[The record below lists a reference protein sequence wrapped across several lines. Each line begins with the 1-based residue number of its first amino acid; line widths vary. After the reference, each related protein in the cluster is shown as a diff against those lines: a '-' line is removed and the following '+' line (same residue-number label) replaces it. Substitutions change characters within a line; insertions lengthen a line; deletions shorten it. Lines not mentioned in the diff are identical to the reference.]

1 MRFKRV
7 YIEISNI
14 CNLHCSFC
22 TSCTRPRR
30 SMDEVQFRHVI
41 REVAPYTQFVY
52 FHIKGEPLMH
62 PLLGLFLD
70 ICEENGLQ
78 VHLTTN
84 GTLLYKQEELLLS
97 KTALRQMNFSLHSI
111 PFHGGKDEPEFYN
124 DLDLTGA
131 ETYVRS
137 IARFA
142 KRAAREKKKFSVL
155 RLWNLTGTREADPQ
169 SLAVMKILEEEFPGV
184 SDLAEKMKDHR
195 SLLLEKGVFLSWEEE
210 FTWPSIKN
218 PYVSDEG
225 ICQGTRGMLGILADG
240 TVVPCCLDAN
250 GEAPLGNIFREP
262 LADILESDY
271 FTRIA
276 RNFDQRHVTLP
287 LCRHCTYRSRFDKI
301 KHPDQE
307 DPSAD
312 EDEPSQEE

>member
-14 CNLHCSFC
+14 CNLNCSFC
-22 TSCTRPRR
+22 TPSTRPRR

-41 REVAPYTQFVY
+41 REVAPYTQYVY

-78 VHLTTN
+78 VNLTTN
-84 GTLLYKQEELLLS
+84 GTLLYKQEEMLLGKS
-97 KTALRQMNFSLHSI
+97 ALRQMNFSLHSI
-111 PFHGGKDEPEFYN
+111 PFHSSREEPEFYN

-155 RLWNLTGTREADPQ
+155 RLWDLDENRETGLPSQT
-169 SLAVMKILEEEFPGV
+169 VMKILEEEFPQV
-184 SDLAEKMKDHR
+184 SGLAEKMKDHR
-195 SLLLEKGVFLSWEEE
+195 SLLLERGVFLSWEEE
-210 FTWPSIKN
+210 FVWPSIKN

-250 GEAPLGNIFREP
+250 GEAPLGNVFREP
-262 LADILESDY
+262 LSGILESEY
-271 FTRIA
+271 FTRIS

-287 LCRHCTYRSRFDKI
+287 LCRHCSYRSRFDKLRR
-301 KHPDQE
+301 PG
-307 DPSAD
+307 
-312 EDEPSQEE
+312 EDEPDAEENEQPE